1 MRILKFINQQLIK
14 DTNMKHLYTSI
25 YHNPGISRAHLSK
38 QTALSK
44 TTVSTLIDELIE
56 RNFILDGGAGESGT
70 TGRKPESALHPPQ
83 QPFRCGF
90 QLVREPDLYPSGRH
104 CGDFRLSGSLR
115 AETGRSLRFRLPE
128 LFPEFRPAALRSR

>member
-44 TTVSTLIDELIE
+44 TTVSTLIDELITSAATAISLWFSTGT
-56 RNFILDGGAGESGT
+56 RTGFI
-70 TGRKPESALHPPQ
+70 PIW
-83 QPFRCGF
+83 
-90 QLVREPDLYPSGRH
+90 
-104 CGDFRLSGSLR
+104 
-115 AETGRSLRFRLPE
+115 
-128 LFPEFRPAALRSR
+128 

>member
-1 MRILKFINQQLIK
+1 MKFINQQLIK

-70 TGRKPESALHPPQ
+70 TGNPISSTSAATAISLW
-83 QPFRCGF
+83 FSTGMRTGF
-90 QLVREPDLYPSGRH
+90 IPIW
-104 CGDFRLSGSLR
+104 
-115 AETGRSLRFRLPE
+115 
-128 LFPEFRPAALRSR
+128 

>member
-1 MRILKFINQQLIK
+1 MKFINQQLIK

-56 RNFILDGGAGESGT
+56 RNFILDPAQRAGNPISSTSAATAISLWFSTGT
-70 TGRKPESALHPPQ
+70 RTGFIPIW
-83 QPFRCGF
+83 
-90 QLVREPDLYPSGRH
+90 
-104 CGDFRLSGSLR
+104 
-115 AETGRSLRFRLPE
+115 
-128 LFPEFRPAALRSR
+128 

>member
-56 RNFILDGGAGESGT
+56 RNFILDGGAGESGGT
-70 TGRKPESALHPPQ
+70 TGRNPNHLSRNRP
-83 QPFRCGF
+83 
-90 QLVREPDLYPSGRH
+90 VSDLS
-104 CGDFRLSGSLR
+104 
-115 AETGRSLRFRLPE
+115 
-128 LFPEFRPAALRSR
+128 

>member
-70 TGRKPESALHPPQ
+70 TAGNPISSTSAATAISLW
-83 QPFRCGF
+83 FSTGTRTGF
-90 QLVREPDLYPSGRH
+90 IPIW
-104 CGDFRLSGSLR
+104 
-115 AETGRSLRFRLPE
+115 
-128 LFPEFRPAALRSR
+128 

>member
-1 MRILKFINQQLIK
+1 MKFINQQLIK

-56 RNFILDGGAGESGT
+56 RNFILDGGAGESGGT
-70 TGRKPESALHPPQ
+70 TGRKPNQLYIRRNSHFVVVFNWYEN
-83 QPFRCGF
+83 GF
-90 QLVREPDLYPSGRH
+90 IPIW
-104 CGDFRLSGSLR
+104 
-115 AETGRSLRFRLPE
+115 
-128 LFPEFRPAALRSR
+128 

>member
-56 RNFILDGGAGESGT
+56 RNFILDGGAGNDGILHRIGHCLEDLLFVSLLNVLAVKFFYIILYFCNKSLLVKFLHDCLLFILGT
-70 TGRKPESALHPPQ
+70 
-83 QPFRCGF
+83 
-90 QLVREPDLYPSGRH
+90 
-104 CGDFRLSGSLR
+104 
-115 AETGRSLRFRLPE
+115 
-128 LFPEFRPAALRSR
+128 